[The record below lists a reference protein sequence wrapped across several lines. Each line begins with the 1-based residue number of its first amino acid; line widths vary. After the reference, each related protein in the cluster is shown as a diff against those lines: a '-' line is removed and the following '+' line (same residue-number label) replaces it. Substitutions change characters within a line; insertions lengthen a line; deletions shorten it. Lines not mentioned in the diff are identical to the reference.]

1 MMCLNKSH
9 FRIAQCFQVGREK
22 FWLKPMANH
31 CILYPG
37 LKALGYERKII
48 DEGCLPNGEQHYN
61 SAIELAHI
69 EALLQAQ

>member
-9 FRIAQCFQVGREK
+9 FRIAQCFQAGREK
-22 FWLKPMANH
+22 FWLK
-31 CILYPG
+31 PG

-61 SAIELAHI
+61 SAVELAHI